1 MIEGC
6 RYDIGVSA
14 ANDTESHG
22 VVFFDLLATKIQKK
36 QKPHS
41 TSKAF

>member
-1 MIEGC
+1 LIEGC

-22 VVFFDLLATKIQKK
+22 MGVLIIGDKITKLS
-36 QKPHS
+36 P
-41 TSKAF
+41 